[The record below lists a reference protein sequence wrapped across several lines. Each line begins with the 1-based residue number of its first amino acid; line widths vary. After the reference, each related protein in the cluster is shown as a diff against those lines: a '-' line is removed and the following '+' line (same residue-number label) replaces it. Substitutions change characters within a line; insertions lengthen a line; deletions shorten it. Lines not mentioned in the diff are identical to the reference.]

1 MRRPAVLFATLTLT
15 ILFPANTTTRRTSE
29 MTASQ
34 FRAMTAQQKSD
45 YRMACA
51 TRENA
56 GALMEVSAFEDYL
69 DKPVKVVSGRKVPI
83 GTTGVVFWVGMRNY
97 SKYGNWWSWEV
108 RLGLRTEG
116 GEMYFTSERN
126 IERLR

>member
-1 MRRPAVLFATLTLT
+1 
-15 ILFPANTTTRRTSE
+15 

-34 FRAMTAQQKSD
+34 FRAMAAQQKSD

-83 GTTGVVFWVGMRNY
+83 GTIGVVFWVGMRNY
-97 SKYGNWWSWEV
+97 SKYGNWWRWEV
-108 RLGLRTEG
+108 RVGIRTDDG
-116 GEMYFTSERN
+116 TTHFTAEKN
-126 IERLR
+126 VEVIQ

>member
-1 MRRPAVLFATLTLT
+1 
-15 ILFPANTTTRRTSE
+15 

-108 RLGLRTEG
+108 RLGLRTES
-116 GEMYFTSERN
+116 GEAFFTSERN
-126 IERLR
+126 VECLQ